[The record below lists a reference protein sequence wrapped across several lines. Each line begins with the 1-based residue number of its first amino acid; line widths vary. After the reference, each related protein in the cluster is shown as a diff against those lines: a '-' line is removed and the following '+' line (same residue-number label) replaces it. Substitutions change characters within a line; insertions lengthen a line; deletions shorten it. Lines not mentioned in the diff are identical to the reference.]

1 MKRTPQ
7 SADRSLRD
15 AVTRAVFA
23 LSLPVLFLVGT
34 GTPAA
39 YEPVPGGELLDRLRS
54 PLFLATGANTASTQS
69 VSGDSINPA
78 TSALKQRVH
87 LDASYAAIVGDS
99 SLGGHAAHLGL
110 AVPTRAGVL
119 AGAVHYA
126 GVEYD
131 DFDLGQ
137 RGSLNL
143 SFSKGLY
150 PRLLAGVGVAG
161 QLGSQEGTT
170 AFAGGL
176 NLGIIH
182 LIGDVGFLRDVRW
195 GLALTQIGTGL
206 APAPDTTGTPAPFT
220 PATDIYATL
229 LQNDT
234 VRWDLHTG
242 VTAPTFQNVVYRAG
256 TRLTMW
262 DRIGLNVG
270 WQYNLQEQTDGDRS
284 TGSLLPS
291 VGLTARFQTGRSGNG
306 TPSETPP
313 AWRQSEIQAHG
324 AWAPLYDGIW
334 AAAAGVNIAF
344 GVVDRNPPEITVDY
358 PDTVYISPNNDG
370 LADELFLPVEITD
383 ERFVMGWALVVRDE
397 EGSQVRRIENKELR
411 PETEG
416 DLSFMDRVFYVRTG
430 VDIPDR
436 IRWDGRTDAGGVA
449 PDGIYTFTVE
459 AVDDN
464 NNLGVSQP
472 KTIVV
477 DNTPPEVTITV
488 PDDPDE
494 LIFAPGSE
502 GRQDT
507 VLIQQDSS
515 REDLWTATILNDSD
529 EVVFEREFHDTA
541 LAPFTWDGRDNS
553 GAIVPDG
560 VYSYHVEATD
570 RALNYGSATL
580 RNIIVD
586 TVPTPIGVSVN
597 LSHFSPNNNGR
608 QDEILLTP
616 EIAVREGIREY
627 TLSIVDETGRTRRS
641 ITGFDTIPAN
651 WTFDGRDDN
660 GRRLPEGRYEA
671 HLAVLYRNGTEPR
684 TVSPPFILDITP
696 PRVSVVAEDT
706 IFSPNGDGRKDTIVF
721 VQETEEAPTWNAVIR
736 NEDDDPVRT
745 FAWERTPPEQ
755 LVWDGRGSE
764 GVLQPDGE
772 YRYVLTGQDR
782 AGNRAHSTPILF
794 TLDTRET
801 PVFVSASRDAF
812 APGTGGPHREIDL
825 IADVADPRGAER
837 FILELLDQTGTV
849 VARIDGSGAPD
860 ERYSW
865 DGRGATGRIVP
876 DGNYRARLTLEY
888 RHGNRPVATSAV
900 FTVDTVAPEAT
911 VALGDEERAFSP
923 DGDGLKDTMP
933 IVQSSSREGLWRSW
947 IEDVDSRRRMRTW
960 ETSGE
965 LQDFEWD
972 GTDDEGSVV
981 PDGRYRYVA
990 TSTDAAGNSVTVRT
1004 LPFRSDTRDVEVQL
1018 RVSERAFGPT
1028 GNNIKETVTFEPRS
1042 NIEEGIAEWDLR
1054 ILNADGETV
1063 RTASGEETLEPF
1075 VWDGLDDNGAEA
1087 PDGEYRGE
1095 ITVRYI
1101 TGAIPTV
1108 RTVRTVLLDRTPPR
1122 VSVSFSTDIIS
1133 PDGDGRLDDV
1143 TIRQE
1148 TSEEERWVGT
1158 LRDDQDATV
1167 RRWEW
1172 VGRPPERVVFAGL
1185 DEDRRRLPDGMYTYE
1200 LSATDLAGNTGTSG
1214 PLPLEIYT
1222 AETPLGLYADLVA
1235 FSPNE
1240 SGVRDEINFHY
1251 RIGGARGLQRYEFV
1265 IEDEQGTA
1273 VVRRTGTELPE
1284 SFPWDGRGAR
1294 GTISEGTYRGRLTLE
1309 YRHGNRPVAHSDPI
1323 LLDITPPAVQAEAQY
1338 PVFSPDGDG
1347 RRDTV
1352 RIRQSSDRT
1361 EGWIGRIVDGDGE
1374 TVRRYTWNEQ
1384 VESFVWD
1391 GTDEAGN
1398 TVPDGVYR
1406 YIVEGSDRAGNEGR
1420 AEIPVIEVDTVPA
1433 RLIVTVDRR
1442 LIAPGVPEGVAE
1454 ELSIS
1459 TITSRTAGAEYR
1471 LVEILDDA
1479 GRNVRSFRS
1488 AVVQARETITWD
1500 GRRANG
1506 EIVDGTYTVRYSVGF
1521 RNGALPQTRS
1531 ASVTVD
1537 TTPPDVGV
1545 ELEGLPFSPDNDG
1558 INDELTILLDANDPS
1573 GIASWKLEILDRNQR
1588 LFQEFSGTGNPRRRI
1603 IWDGRSITGDLVRS
1617 AEDYPYRFS
1626 ATDRAGN
1633 RSVTTGV
1640 IPIDIL
1646 VVRDGERLLIQIS
1659 NINFE
1664 PNSPRLQ
1671 IEPDTEAGARNIAV
1685 LDRLVEIFAR
1695 YETYRIQV
1703 EGHAVNLTGT
1713 QREEIEEL
1721 QPLSRARAAT
1731 VRDALI
1737 SRGMDPNRITTVGR
1751 GGTEPIVPHTD
1762 LENRWQNRRVDF
1774 SLIR

>member
-1 MKRTPQ
+1 M
-7 SADRSLRD
+7 
-15 AVTRAVFA
+15 
-23 LSLPVLFLVGT
+23 LFLGGVRT
-34 GTPAA
+34 LTA
-39 YEPVPGGELLDRLRS
+39 YEPVPGGELLDRFRS
-54 PLFLATGANTASTQS
+54 PLFLASGAETASTQS
-69 VSGDSINPA
+69 VSGDTINPA
-78 TSALKQRVH
+78 TSALKQRIH

-99 SLGGHAAHLGL
+99 RFDGHAAHLGL
-110 AVPTRAGVL
+110 ALPTRAGVL
-119 AGAVHYA
+119 SGALHYA

-131 DFDLGQ
+131 DLDLGR

-161 QLGSQEGTT
+161 QLGSQDGTT

-176 NLGIIH
+176 NLGIIN
-182 LIGDVGFLRDVRW
+182 LIGDVGFLSDVRW

-206 APAPDTTGTPAPFT
+206 APASGTTGTPAPFT
-220 PATDIYATL
+220 PATDIHATL
-229 LQNDT
+229 LHNDT
-234 VRWDLHTG
+234 VRWELHTG
-242 VTAPTFQNVVYRAG
+242 VTAPSFQNVVYRAG
-256 TRLTMW
+256 TQLTMW

-270 WQYNLQEQTDGDRS
+270 WQYNLHEQSESDYTA
-284 TGSLLPS
+284 GSLFPS

-306 TPSETPP
+306 SGAETPP

-324 AWAPLYDGIW
+324 AWAPLYDGVW

-344 GVVDRNPPEITVDY
+344 GVVDRNPPDITVEY
-358 PDTVYISPNNDG
+358 PETAYISPNNDG
-370 LADELFLPVEITD
+370 LADELLLPVEITD
-383 ERFVMGWALVVRDE
+383 ERYVMGWALVVRDKDD
-397 EGSQVRRIENKELR
+397 SQVRRIENKEIR
-411 PETEG
+411 PEAEG
-416 DLSFMDRVFYVRTG
+416 DLSFLNRLFYVRKG
-430 VDIPDR
+430 VDVPER

-449 PDGIYTFTVE
+449 PDGTYTFVVE
-459 AVDDN
+459 ATDDN
-464 NNLGVSQP
+464 ENLGVSQP

-477 DNTPPEVTITV
+477 DNTPPEATITV
-488 PDDPDE
+488 PDDPDD

-507 VLIQQDSS
+507 VVIEQESS
-515 REDLWTATILNDSD
+515 HEVLWTATILNASD
-529 EVVFEREFHDTA
+529 QVVFEMEYHDTE
-541 LAPFTWDGRDNS
+541 LETFTWDGRDS
-553 GAIVPDG
+553 TGMIVPDG

-586 TVPTPIGVSVN
+586 TVPTPIGLSVN

-608 QDEILLTP
+608 QDEILLTAD
-616 EIAVREGIREY
+616 IAVREGIREY
-627 TLSIVDETGRTRRS
+627 TLSIVDETGRVRRTL
-641 ITGFDTIPAN
+641 TGFDAVPAN

-660 GRRLPEGRYEA
+660 GRRLSEGRYEA
-671 HLAVLYRNGTEPR
+671 HLVVLYRNGTEPR
-684 TVSPPFILDITP
+684 AISPPFILDITP

-706 IFSPNGDGRKDTIVF
+706 VFSPNGDGRKDTIVF
-721 VQETEEAPTWNAVIR
+721 IQETEEAPWWSAVIE
-736 NEDDDPVRT
+736 NADGEVVRT
-745 FAWERTPPEQ
+745 LAWERTPPAE
-755 LVWDGRGSE
+755 LVWDGRGDTGTRE
-764 GVLQPDGE
+764 PDGD
-772 YRYVLTGQDR
+772 YRYSLTGQDR
-782 AGNRAHSTPILF
+782 AGNRATSSPIDF

-801 PVFVSASRDAF
+801 PIFVSASREAF
-812 APGTGGPHREIDL
+812 APGTGGPHTEIEL
-825 IADVADPRGAER
+825 ISDVADPRGAER
-837 FILELLDQTGTV
+837 FILELLDEESTV

-876 DGNYRARLTLEY
+876 DGNYRARLILEY
-888 RHGNRPVATSAV
+888 RHGNRPVATSSV
-900 FTVDTVAPEAT
+900 FTVDTVPPAAT
-911 VALGDEERAFSP
+911 VALGDDERAFSP

-933 IVQSSSREGLWRSW
+933 ILQSSSNERLWRSW
-947 IEDVDSRRRMRTW
+947 VESVDDGRRVRTW

-965 LQDFEWD
+965 LRDFEWD
-972 GTDDEGSVV
+972 GTDDDGTVV
-981 PDGRYRYVA
+981 PDGRYRYVMN
-990 TSTDAAGNSVTVRT
+990 SMDAAGNAVTVRT

-1028 GNNIKETVTFEPRS
+1028 GNNIKETATFEPRS

-1054 ILNADGETV
+1054 ILNTAGETV
-1063 RTASGEETLEPF
+1063 RTATGDESLEPF
-1075 VWDGLDDNGAEA
+1075 VWDGRNDAGEES

-1101 TGAIPTV
+1101 TGAVPTV

-1122 VSVSFSTDIIS
+1122 VSVSFSTEIIS

-1143 TIRQE
+1143 TITQE
-1148 TSEEERWVGT
+1148 TSEEERWVGIVRNEEGDT
-1158 LRDDQDATV
+1158 E

-1172 VGRPPERVVFAGL
+1172 VGRAPEQVVFSGL
-1185 DEDRRRLPDGMYTYE
+1185 DEERRRLPDGMYTYE

-1235 FSPNE
+1235 FSPDN

-1251 RIGGARGLQRYEFV
+1251 RTGGARGLQRYEFV
-1265 IEDEQGTA
+1265 IENEQGAA
-1273 VVRRTGTELPE
+1273 VLRRTGSELPE
-1284 SFPWDGRGAR
+1284 SFSWDGRR
-1294 GTISEGTYRGRLTLE
+1294 DDGTITEGTYRGRLALE
-1309 YRHGNRPVAHSDPI
+1309 YRHGNRPIAHSDPV
-1323 LLDITPPAVQAEAQY
+1323 LLDITPPAVRTEAQY

-1347 RRDTV
+1347 RRDSVLIT
-1352 RIRQSSDRT
+1352 QSSDRS
-1361 EGWIGRIVDGDGE
+1361 EGWIGRIVGSDGA
-1374 TVRRYTWNEQ
+1374 TVRRFTWNER
-1384 VESFVWD
+1384 VESFTWD

-1398 TVPDGVYR
+1398 VVPDGVYR
-1406 YIVEGSDRAGNEGR
+1406 YIVEGSDRAGNQAR
-1420 AEIPVIEVDTVPA
+1420 AEISVIEVDTVPA

-1442 LIAPGVPEGVAE
+1442 LIAPGVPDGVAN
-1454 ELSIS
+1454 ELSIT

-1479 GRNVRSFRS
+1479 GRTVRSFRS
-1488 AVVQARETITWD
+1488 AVVAARETITWD
-1500 GRRANG
+1500 GRGTNG
-1506 EIVDGTYTVRYSVGF
+1506 EIVDGTYTVRYRVGF
-1521 RNGALPQTRS
+1521 RNGALPETRS
-1531 ASVTVD
+1531 TSVTVD
-1537 TTPPDVGV
+1537 TTPPEIEV

-1558 INDELTILLDANDPS
+1558 INDELTILLDARDPS

-1617 AEDYPYRFS
+1617 AEDYPYRFT

-1640 IPIDIL
+1640 IPVDIL
-1646 VVRDGERLLIQIS
+1646 VVRDGDRLLIQIS

-1671 IEPDTEAGARNIAV
+1671 IEPGTEAGARNIAV
-1685 LDRLVEIFAR
+1685 MDRLVEIFAR

-1713 QREEIEEL
+1713 EREEIEEL

-1737 SRGMDPNRITTVGR
+1737 SRGMDPDRITIVGR
-1751 GGTEPIVPHTD
+1751 GGTDPIVPHTD